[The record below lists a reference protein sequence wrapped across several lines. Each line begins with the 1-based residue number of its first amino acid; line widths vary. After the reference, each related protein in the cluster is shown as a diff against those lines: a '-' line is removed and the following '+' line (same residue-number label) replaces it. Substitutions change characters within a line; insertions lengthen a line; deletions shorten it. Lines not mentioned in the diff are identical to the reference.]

1 MDQIRDLG
9 FWRQYGARL
18 RRLRERQHLSLRQ
31 CARLMGASAEDLL
44 NVEVGNI
51 FAFIHSGK
59 VDANL
64 FESYERYLLRSQV
77 QEAEVNGPRFG
88 LTYKIDRLA
97 HDATPPLFLKAG

>member
-18 RRLRERQHLSLRQ
+18 RRLRERQRLSLRQ

-44 NVEVGNI
+44 NVEFGNI

-64 FESYERYLLRSQV
+64 FESYERCLLSNQV
-77 QEAEVNGPRFG
+77 QKAEINNPGISPI
-88 LTYKIDRLA
+88 YQKDRLVL
-97 HDATPPLFLKAG
+97 DAVPPTFLRMI